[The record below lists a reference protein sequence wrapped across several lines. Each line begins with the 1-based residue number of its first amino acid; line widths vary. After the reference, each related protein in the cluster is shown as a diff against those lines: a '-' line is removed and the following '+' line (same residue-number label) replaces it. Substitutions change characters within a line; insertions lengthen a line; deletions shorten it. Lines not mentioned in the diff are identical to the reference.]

1 MTIKVIITGANSG
14 IGKALALEYAKKGA
28 VLGLI
33 ARDSDKLGSL
43 QKILPCPSQIFS
55 IDVTDIAQCRWAA
68 EEFMAQHGIP
78 DVVIANAGISQ
89 GTLTENFTDL
99 KIFEEIIKTN
109 LFGVQNTFYPFI
121 QPFKKRK
128 RGQLVGISSVAGIRG
143 IPGSG
148 AYSASKAALTNYLE
162 SLRIEML
169 EFNIYVS
176 TIAPGYIRTPMTN
189 VNNFTMPFLINSDK
203 AAKKIIQSIEKK
215 TRFTIIPFPMNIIGR
230 IIRILP
236 CFLWDCL
243 ARNAPR
249 KKRVS
254 NKS

>member
-33 ARDSDKLGSL
+33 ARDSDKLVSL

-109 LFGVQNTFYPFI
+109 LFGGQNIFYPFI
-121 QPFKKRK
+121 QPFKKS
-128 RGQLVGISSVAGIRG
+128 ISMLFLNLEKEVS
-143 IPGSG
+143 SLNSK
-148 AYSASKAALTNYLE
+148 SAPIEILFRVVLLLLT
-162 SLRIEML
+162 I
-169 EFNIYVS
+169 
-176 TIAPGYIRTPMTN
+176 
-189 VNNFTMPFLINSDK
+189 
-203 AAKKIIQSIEKK
+203 SI
-215 TRFTIIPFPMNIIGR
+215 
-230 IIRILP
+230 L
-236 CFLWDCL
+236 LQ
-243 ARNAPR
+243 
-249 KKRVS
+249 
-254 NKS
+254 